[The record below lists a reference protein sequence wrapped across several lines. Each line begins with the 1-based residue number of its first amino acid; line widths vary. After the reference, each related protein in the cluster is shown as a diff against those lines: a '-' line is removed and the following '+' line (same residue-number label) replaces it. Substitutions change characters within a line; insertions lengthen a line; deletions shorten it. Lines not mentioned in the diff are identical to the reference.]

1 MIARTIKPKPSEK
14 MLSPTMIATP
24 ETGEAVAD
32 LNNNQP
38 PPPAIALLRMSV
50 MISLI
55 ELVRKELSCLKV
67 GAKSGAITP
76 SKIGSMKKERRN

>member
-14 MLSPTMIATP
+14 MPSPTMIATP

-32 LNNNQP
+32 SNNNQP

-50 MISLI
+50 MTSLI

-67 GAKSGAITP
+67 GQLRHLKSVQ
-76 SKIGSMKKERRN
+76 